1 LPHEP
6 TPAETLASGADLV
19 TFSGD
24 KLLGGPQAGI
34 IVGRADLVA
43 RIKRN
48 PMKRALR
55 CDKVTLAALSAVL
68 RLYHDPDRLVQRL
81 PTFRALA
88 RPLDALDDLAKRV
101 APALRAAL
109 VGIAEVEVIDCASQI
124 GSGALPNNTV
134 PSRGLA
140 IRPLPAKR
148 GAGAAL
154 KRVVKALSQLPTP
167 VLGAV
172 SNGALIL
179 DVRCLEEEDTFTAQL
194 AGLTTKSL

>member
-1 LPHEP
+1 
-6 TPAETLASGADLV
+6 
-19 TFSGD
+19 
-24 KLLGGPQAGI
+24 
-34 IVGRADLVA
+34 
-43 RIKRN
+43 
-48 PMKRALR
+48 
-55 CDKVTLAALSAVL
+55 VL
-68 RLYHDPDRLVQRL
+68 RLYRDPDRLVQRL
-81 PTFRALA
+81 PTFRALV

-109 VGIAEVEVIDCASQI
+109 VGVAEVEVIDCASQI
-124 GSGALPNNTV
+124 GSGALPTNTV

-179 DVRCLEEEDTFTAQL
+179 DVRCLEDEDTFATQL
-194 AGLTTKSL
+194 AGLATKSV